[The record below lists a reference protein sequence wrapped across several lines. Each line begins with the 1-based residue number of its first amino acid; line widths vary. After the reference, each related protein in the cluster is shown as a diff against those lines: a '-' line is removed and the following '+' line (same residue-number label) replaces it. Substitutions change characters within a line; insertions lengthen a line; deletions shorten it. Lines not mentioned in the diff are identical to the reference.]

1 MTKVLIDTDPGIDD
15 AVALLFAIRSG
26 RLDIKA
32 ITTVSGNLPA
42 DRCSINA
49 RRVLELVG
57 RPTIPVARGPLAP
70 LVRPFPADPFSHG
83 SDGLADLG
91 LPDSSLPEQSCFA
104 ADLIVDVVNAHR
116 GDITLVALGP
126 LTNIALAVMRDPALP
141 SKVEQLVMIG
151 GAYGFHSAGTVRA
164 TGNNPV
170 SEWNLYVDPE
180 AAHIVFNA
188 GFRIRAIGL
197 DVVGHPDMDL
207 SAAHRATLRS
217 NATPAGRFLLDATEF
232 VGARGFGS
240 YTTFIDA
247 AAIAYVLDP
256 SLFRMESLRVAVET
270 VSTLSRGQVIVER
283 RQHFGWTHLPTI
295 EAAAEM
301 DFARYLDVLAAT
313 L

>member
-1 MTKVLIDTDPGIDD
+1 MKKVLIDTDPGIDD

-32 ITTVSGNLPA
+32 ITTVSGNLTA

-57 RPTIPVARGPLAP
+57 RPAIPVARGPMAP
-70 LVRPFPADPFSHG
+70 LVRPFPDDPFSHG
-83 SDGLADLG
+83 NDGLADLG
-91 LPDSSLPEQSCFA
+91 LPASTLPEQTRFA
-104 ADLIVDVVNAHR
+104 ADLIVDTVNAHE
-116 GDITLVALGP
+116 GEITLVALGP

-170 SEWNLYVDPE
+170 SEWNFYVDPE
-180 AAHIVFNA
+180 AAHLVFNA
-188 GFRIRAIGL
+188 GFSIRAIGL
-197 DVVGHPDMDL
+197 DVVGHPEMDL
-207 SAAHRATLRS
+207 SAAHRATLRGS
-217 NATPAGRFLLDATEF
+217 ATRAAQFLLDATDF

-256 SLFRMESLRVAVET
+256 SLFTMESLQVAVET
-270 VSTLSRGQVIVER
+270 LSTLARGQVIVER

-295 EAAAEM
+295 QAASEM
-301 DFARYLDVLAAT
+301 DFTRYLDVLAGT